1 MSIKN
6 SLFLLP
12 FICFSTGYFIS
23 SLIVQQ
29 PYIVTPSLVGVS
41 IAQGCVIA
49 SRHDVTIKLLGD
61 KEDKDVPAGTILRQT
76 PQAGH
81 LIKPHQSIHVLI
93 SKQQALPHAPHII
106 GMYKEALMVLDNSSP
121 IKIYEVP
128 SIHPTGICFAQIP
141 LPDELITHN
150 NVIAYI
156 AAGNTKPIIW
166 PCLTGQ
172 LVQDVL
178 ALLETH
184 TITIDLIHTYPK
196 PHYHR
201 CQDCRVIH
209 QNPRPGSLLV
219 LDPRKPMTIQLQVE

>member
-12 FICFSTGYFIS
+12 FICFATGYFIS

-41 IAQGCVIA
+41 VAQACVIA
-49 SRHDVTIKLLGD
+49 SRHEVTIKLLGD
-61 KEDKDVPAGTILRQT
+61 KEDNDVPAGTVLRQT
-76 PQAGH
+76 PQAGN

-93 SKQQALPHAPHII
+93 SKQQALPRAPHII
-106 GMYKEALMVLDNSSP
+106 GMHQKALLSIDNSSP
-121 IKIYEVP
+121 IKIYAVP
-128 SIHPTGICFAQIP
+128 CIHPTGICFAQTP
-141 LPDELITHN
+141 LPDELITN
-150 NVIAYI
+150 NNLIAYI
-156 AAGNTKPIIW
+156 SVGTAKPIIW

-184 TITIDLIHTYPK
+184 AITIDLIHTYPV

-201 CQDCRVIH
+201 CHDCRVIH
-209 QNPRPGSLLV
+209 QNPRPGSLLI
-219 LDPRKPMTIQLQVE
+219 LDSRKPMTIQLQVE